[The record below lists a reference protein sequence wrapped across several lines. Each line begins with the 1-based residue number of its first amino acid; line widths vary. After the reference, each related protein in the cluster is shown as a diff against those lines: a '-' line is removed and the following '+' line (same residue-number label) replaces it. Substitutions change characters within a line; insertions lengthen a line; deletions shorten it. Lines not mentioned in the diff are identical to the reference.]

1 MSNKKLSKNPV
12 IKVLSTLPPKS
23 LIWFKLVCKDWSNLI
38 INSNFVLKN
47 LLHESIVNSDA
58 QYSQDA
64 NPHFILIKTQESIDS
79 PKQLYSFHSF
89 DTLKCSYH
97 TSLHLPLR
105 TSPFFS
111 IETCLYQK
119 LNIVACCWGL
129 ICLYDFLEK
138 KKKGDVCLEPSKADS
153 WTSPFFCHS
162 IRWSHQYRGA
172 LCFFRHGP
180 SNKWIQSFES
190 NLWSWHILHECL
202 SSSGAV

>member
-1 MSNKKLSKNPV
+1 MSNKKLSKNLV

-23 LIWFKLVCKDWSNLI
+23 LIRFKLAYKDYSNLI

-58 QYSQDA
+58 QSQDA

-111 IETCLYQK
+111 IKTFLYQK
-119 LNIVACCWGL
+119 LNIVACC
-129 ICLYDFLEK
+129 
-138 KKKGDVCLEPSKADS
+138 
-153 WTSPFFCHS
+153 
-162 IRWSHQYRGA
+162 
-172 LCFFRHGP
+172 
-180 SNKWIQSFES
+180 
-190 NLWSWHILHECL
+190 
-202 SSSGAV
+202 